1 MVKLRLNIL
10 QVIMWILPLPLL
22 QIHGNMLVLAKVQE
36 LEVSKAYIFKEG
48 PQAESKWVLST
59 CG

>member
-22 QIHGNMLVLAKVQE
+22 QIHGNMMVLAKVQE

-48 PQAESKWVLST
+48 PQWLLST
-59 CG
+59 YG